1 MKVRRIA
8 SAAALGVVSFVASA
22 WAGWDPEAGVYDTTG
37 YIQMKQTESGNT
49 SSYATGTNWN
59 PPAPTAPGN
68 KYFVQGG
75 MQLRLQIKKNN
86 PENDASEPFKGD
98 VLAVL
103 GTLSG
108 PCTKV
113 NIPNLDLLAGCIVC
127 LYSTPIAYENAT
139 IGVYPARKNPAAYV
153 KIDHGVAGSNNE
165 VRETNG
171 WVLNNV
177 KLVGPED
184 AHLYFD
190 NARSNSV
197 GYVHFNGT
205 CDVSEYFG
213 KITVASHKEFL
224 DDGFGGHSFGG
235 IKFGPSITDF
245 LGTIVLGTN
254 SVLDVTN
261 VTDAA
266 IVTSKVSVKNLTTL
280 LGAELRVPCGLDGA
294 RTISVTGSFSHEGPV
309 RIVLDRFTVTY
320 KTTGFSPTADL
331 VPFRVKVP
339 EDDTGSEPA
348 FSLSDFVLPDGS
360 DEYGLPTCEWSVVRA
375 EGWDSLVC
383 KRRPIVSKTSGS
395 DAENTSS
402 TVSAEAWSDNLVPHF
417 GADYYLGS
425 AIRLM
430 NVEGFWGEDNCYKST
445 NPDHVSNTYVW
456 QGDSVT
462 LVGCNMQFNSVSGLF
477 VTNMT
482 MVAGSTLTMYGP
494 KFHLYT
500 VNPVRV
506 LPVANDYVKFYV
518 YNGSEVH
525 VEEGITGSADIWCEY
540 RGKRFPNGKVEI
552 KGVNTDFTGRVL
564 LACKGYNSTTDTD
577 YAPSETNRVEVIVN
591 DARNLGGAREEYTWN
606 ALRIRD
612 WSLLDVTDTA
622 DFAETT
628 RGVFVDNVACLRVA
642 ADETATFRAPF
653 VFGGELRKDGAG
665 TLALGATVAPRY
677 AYNTSVTDD
686 TYAFFDGPVAG
697 TNALYVKEGA
707 LRPLTTKAVDGL
719 ALRFANGTRLELD
732 QSVEAIRE
740 NGLFNTAWATPVA
753 FDGDD
758 AKVTVAAVNVPSGT
772 EDLTLTVATLP
783 EGQAE
788 AVAAHLKPASR
799 KGFRPKLTVND
810 SVDGKETITL
820 SYVKIGALIF
830 FR

>member
-1 MKVRRIA
+1 MKIRLVLL
-8 SAAALGVVSFVASA
+8 SVLFVASA

-68 KYFVQGG
+68 KYFVQEGK
-75 MQLRLQIKKNN
+75 QLRLLTAAD
-86 PENDASEPFKGD
+86 NDAREPFKGD
-98 VLAVL
+98 VLAVR

-139 IGVYPARKNPAAYV
+139 IGIYPDRKKPAAYV
-153 KIDHGVAGSNNE
+153 KIDHGVAGSNNK

-177 KLVGPED
+177 KLFGPED

-197 GYVHFNGT
+197 GYVHFSGT

-213 KITVASHKEFL
+213 KITAASHKEFL
-224 DDGFGGHSFGG
+224 DDGYGGHSYGG
-235 IKFGPSITDF
+235 VKFGPDVTGF
-245 LGTIVLGTN
+245 PGTIVLGTN

-261 VTDAA
+261 VTEAA
-266 IVTSKVSVKNLTTL
+266 IASSKIEINNLTVQSGTEFRVAN
-280 LGAELRVPCGLDGA
+280 GASDT
-294 RTISVTGSFSHEGPV
+294 RTISVTNSFVHDEGPV
-309 RIVLDRFTVTY
+309 RLVLDRFPADYRTA
-320 KTTGFSPTADL
+320 GFTPNANL
-331 VPFRVKVP
+331 VPFRVKVAAG
-339 EDDTGSEPA
+339 DTGDEPS
-348 FSLSDFVLPDGS
+348 FSVSDFVLP
-360 DEYGLPTCEWSVVRA
+360 EYADTFELPKFNWSVKRA
-375 EGWDSLVC
+375 DGWDSLVC
-383 KRRPIVSKTSGS
+383 EGRKVVVKTSS
-395 DAENTSS
+395 HDAQDVSS
-402 TVSAEAWSDNLVPHF
+402 LIDATAWSDGQVPHF
-417 GADYYLGS
+417 GADYYLATG
-425 AIRLM
+425 IRLTSGM
-430 NVEGFWGEDNCYKST
+430 AGFWGEGNCYKST

-462 LVGCNMQFNSVSGLF
+462 LGNCNMQFNGVNGLF
-477 VTNMT
+477 VTNMAIA
-482 MVAGSTLTMYGP
+482 AGSYLTMYGP

-500 VNPVRV
+500 VNPVRI
-506 LPVANDYVKFYV
+506 LPVAGQYAMLYV

-525 VEEGITGSADIWCEY
+525 VENGIEGSGDVWCEF
-540 RGKRFPNGKVEI
+540 RGKNFPNGKVELL
-552 KGVNTDFTGRVL
+552 GANTNFTGKVL
-564 LACKGYNSTTDTD
+564 LACKGFMTSGSED
-577 YAPSETNRVEVIVN
+577 YTPSETNRVEVIVN

-612 WSLLDVTDTA
+612 WSLLDITNTT

-665 TLALGATVAPRY
+665 TLALGATEVPRY

-719 ALRFANGTRLELD
+719 AIRFANGTRLELD
-732 QSVEAIRE
+732 QSVKAIRE

-758 AKVTVAAVNVPSGT
+758 AKVTVAAVNVPPGT
-772 EDLTLTVATLP
+772 EDMTLTVATLP

-788 AVAAHLKPASR
+788 GVVAHLTPAPRS
-799 KGFRPKLTVND
+799 GFRPKLTVND
-810 SVDGKETITL
+810 PVEGKETITL
-820 SYVKIGALIF
+820 SYVKTGALIF